1 MKKLFN
7 GIMGMLL
14 VAGMFAVG
22 CQEYS
27 IDSQPE
33 AAPAL
38 QDDAMESYIMAAE
51 AASAVVFNISS
62 NTPWRIER
70 DAEWVTVTPS
80 MSAVSSLVSEVKVS
94 VTDNVTATPR
104 TATLTIMAPDAAF
117 EKTVTIYQA
126 SKGEILVTESTTD
139 IDAEG
144 GDVEFRI
151 YTNKAWEYLPIS
163 NELVNAASL
172 EGAAA
177 GTAAAADAD
186 DVLTYVLHIAVPSN
200 TGVKRTLAFMIKT
213 ATGNIER
220 TINQKGVT
228 LELGQEEEPLFDSYG
243 AGSEVTF
250 LVKANVAGWK
260 ADVADEDKD
269 WLEVVSWDSTA
280 ANGGTVTVK
289 TKGDINPYLQAR
301 RGTVN
306 LTYEDATGIVYVYQ
320 PVAFDINNLWKGAM
334 INNDDMS
341 VTIKLDNNIETRIF
355 TSVETL
361 GGYGTVTFEFDYENS
376 NLVEGHGYI
385 ILSTNGEEGGDYWR
399 SAFTPHVVANYGAGI
414 YNNFVQKN
422 GNFAN
427 GRWNFDGVGVNGTPT
442 STNPDEI
449 MPFADVKKLEKITYT
464 FTASGLTCTYYANG
478 LVYSRELAVAAA
490 AKTQYDALVSNLK
503 VSFRTIKAAAGS
515 HGHAGGYTGE
525 YITFKKVYFTPAE

>member
-7 GIMGMLL
+7 GIMSMLL
-14 VAGMFAVG
+14 VAGIFAVG
-22 CQEYS
+22 CQEYG

-104 TATLTIMAPDAAF
+104 TATLTILAPDAAF

-163 NELVNAASL
+163 NELVDAASL

-177 GTAAAADAD
+177 GTVSAADVD
-186 DVLTYVLHIAVPSN
+186 DVLTYVLHIAVPAN

-228 LELGQEEEPLFDSYG
+228 LELGQEEEPVFESSAVG
-243 AGSEVTF
+243 TEMTF
-250 LVKANVAGWK
+250 QVKANVTGWK
-260 ADVADEDKD
+260 AAVADEDAE
-269 WLEVVSWDSTA
+269 WLGIASYDNNS
-280 ANGGTVTVK
+280 VTVK
-289 TKGDINPYLQAR
+289 VLSDNNPYLMKR
-301 RGTVN
+301 KGTII
-306 LTYEDATGIVYVYQ
+306 LTYEDATGVINVYQ
-320 PVAFDINNLWKGAM
+320 PSKFTRGAVQGVE
-334 INNDDMS
+334 NEDMS
-341 VTIKLDNNIETRIF
+341 LTANFGAVGQYVF
-355 TSVETL
+355 TSQE
-361 GGYGTVTFEFDYENS
+361 GHNKGTWTIEFDPERAAMNVAHLYFVLSADGTFTGPCYRCALTSHAYTGTTFPAGVYNS
-376 NLVEGHGYI
+376 FMQHN
-385 ILSTNGEEGGDYWR
+385 NGGW
-399 SAFTPHVVANYGAGI
+399 TP
-414 YNNFVQKN
+414 NN
-422 GNFAN
+422 
-427 GRWNFDGVGVNGTPT
+427 RWNFDGVKVNGTPT
-442 STNPDEI
+442 QTDPQLMLPAE
-449 MPFADVKKLEKITYT
+449 AVKKLEKVEFKLAEDGLYT
-464 FTASGLTCTYYANG
+464 TIYAAG
-478 LVYSRELAVAAA
+478 GVYSGELVFTDGKDA
-490 AKTQYDALVSNLK
+490 YDAMQFKLSMSTVNDAACGGHSTFAGES
-503 VSFRTIKAAAGS
+503 VTI
-515 HGHAGGYTGE
+515 T
-525 YITFKKVYFTPAE
+525 KVYFTPSK